1 MNHSVFLARVLP
13 VLFLAASTS
22 FAQPIPS
29 AAPASPQPG
38 PVPNLPPLQPPAA
51 VAPGEEMVGPLNMP
65 GDSIDS
71 VLLLI
76 ERWTGKILLRP
87 QNLPQATISFNL
99 KERIPKKEAIQGLET
114 VLNLNGVAV
123 TPLGDRYLKATSLNL
138 VKSEA
143 PEFIEGSTQN
153 LPPSGRTASKLF
165 TLQFLRVTELM
176 PQLQGLLN
184 PGAGSPPVI
193 FDKGNSALITDS
205 VSNLQRMESLIAK
218 LDQPSLNGLTAKF
231 YQIQHG
237 AKASDVVN
245 KLNTILGG
253 QLKTQLGTNTVFNAD
268 DRTNQI
274 ALIADPRQYIF
285 FDELIAKLDVKSETN
300 TRNEVIQ
307 LKHATAKDVATVL
320 TQLVTGQNNAAKSA
334 GQDNVLRPTQ
344 PAANT
349 AAPAPAPAPAA
360 PPVQPSVLA
369 TALASQGVEVSANQ
383 FSSLLT
389 ILSDERTNAI
399 VVSGTIDDI
408 RLVKELIDKIDIILA
423 QVRIEIVAVEVRLT
437 DSATSG
443 IDSLGLRISNGK
455 LTGLV
460 GTAAGV
466 TVAGLPSSTS
476 TATSTDYATLVGGL
490 NAIIGVSTTPRKD
503 NTTISSVPAIT
514 TTHNKEATIFVG
526 ETRPTITGSTSSNA
540 AVGATNPYT
549 TSSITQQ
556 EIGLK
561 ITVKPLI
568 GGDGSVQLALK
579 QEISEA
585 GPEVKIDNNVQNVI
599 LKRTTDQFITA
610 KSGEI
615 LYLGSLQKK
624 TNSKAT
630 SRLGP
635 IPILGDLFGRRTRS
649 EVKNEII
656 FFLRPTV
663 LTNTP
668 SDNTPALDE
677 VEKLPIKKHREEVQ
691 KALGIQLPPPAP

>member
-1 MNHSVFLARVLP
+1 
-13 VLFLAASTS
+13 
-22 FAQPIPS
+22 
-29 AAPASPQPG
+29 
-38 PVPNLPPLQPPAA
+38 
-51 VAPGEEMVGPLNMP
+51 MVGPLNMP

-71 VLLLI
+71 VLGLI
-76 ERWTGKILLRP
+76 ERWSGKILLRP

-114 VLNLNGVAV
+114 ILNLNGVAI
-123 TPLGDRYLKATSLNL
+123 TPLGDRFLKATALNM

-143 PEFIEGSTQN
+143 PEFIEGSTLN

-165 TLQFLRVTELM
+165 TLQFLRVTEMM

-184 PGAGSPPVI
+184 PAAGSPPVI
-193 FDKGNSALITDS
+193 FDKGNSALVTDS
-205 VSNLQRMESLIAK
+205 ISNLQRVENLIAK
-218 LDQPSLNGLTAKF
+218 LDQPSLSGLTPKF
-231 YQIQHG
+231 YQIQNG

-245 KLNTILGG
+245 KLNAILGG
-253 QLKTQLGTNTVFNAD
+253 QLKTQLGTNTAFNAD

-320 TQLVTGQNNAAKSA
+320 TALVSGSNNAAKSA
-334 GQDNVLRPTQ
+334 GQDTILRPNQ
-344 PAANT
+344 PGAPNT
-349 AAPAPAPAPAA
+349 PTPVAAPAG
-360 PPVQPSVLA
+360 PPVQATSALA
-369 TALASQGVEVSANQ
+369 TALANQGVDANTNQ

-389 ILSDERTNAI
+389 ILSDERTNALVI
-399 VVSGTIDDI
+399 SGTVDDLRLI
-408 RLVKELIDKIDIILA
+408 RELVEKIDIILA

-437 DSATSG
+437 DSSTSG

-460 GTAAGV
+460 GTAAGA
-466 TVAGLPSSTS
+466 TVSGLPTSTS
-476 TATSTDYATLVGGL
+476 TTTTTDYATLVGGL
-490 NAIIGVSTTPRKD
+490 NAIIGVSSTPRKD

-514 TTHNKEATIFVG
+514 TTHNKEAKIFVG

-540 AVGATNPYT
+540 SVGATSPYT

-556 EIGLK
+556 EIGLT

-568 GGDGSVQLALK
+568 GNDGSVQLDLK

-585 GPEVKIDNNVQNVI
+585 GPEVKIDQNVQNVI
-599 LKRTTDQFITA
+599 LKRTTSQFITA

-624 TNSKAT
+624 TNSKST
-630 SRLGP
+630 NRLGP
-635 IPILGDLFGRRTRS
+635 IPFLGDLFGRRTRS
-649 EVKNEII
+649 EVRNEII
-656 FFLRPTV
+656 FFLRPSI
-663 LTNTP
+663 LTNTAA
-668 SDNTPALDE
+668 DNAPALNE
-677 VEKLPIKKHREEVQ
+677 VEQLPIKTHREDVR
-691 KALGIQLPPPAP
+691 KALGIPPAP

>member
-1 MNHSVFLARVLP
+1 MNHPAPLARILP
-13 VLFLAASTS
+13 VLALIATAA
-22 FAQPIPS
+22 FAQPVPS
-29 AAPASPQPG
+29 PSPTPLPPG
-38 PVPNLPPLQPPAA
+38 SLPNLPAPQPPV
-51 VAPGEEMVGPLNMP
+51 VATGEEMVGPLTMP

-71 VLLLI
+71 LLLLV
-76 ERWTGKILLRP
+76 ERWTGKTLLRP
-87 QNLPQATISFNL
+87 QNLPQATLSFNL
-99 KERIPKKEAIQGLET
+99 PRISKKEAIQGLET
-114 VLNLNGVAV
+114 LLNLNGVAI
-123 TPLGDRYLKATSLNL
+123 TPLGDRYLKVTALNM

-143 PEFIEGSTQN
+143 PEFIEGSTLN

-165 TLQFLRVTELM
+165 TLQFLRATETM
-176 PQLQGLLN
+176 PLLQGLLN
-184 PGAGSPPVI
+184 PNAGTPPVV

-205 VSNLQRMESLIAK
+205 VSNLQRVESLIAK
-218 LDQPSLNGLTAKF
+218 LDQPSLNGLTPKF
-231 YQIQHG
+231 YQIQNG

-245 KLNTILGG
+245 KLNAILGG

-274 ALIADPRQYIF
+274 ALIADPRQHVF

-300 TRNEVIQ
+300 TRNEVIL
-307 LKHATAKDVATVL
+307 LKHAAAKDVATVL
-320 TQLVTGQNNAAKSA
+320 TQMVSGQNNAAKSA
-334 GQDNVLRPTQ
+334 GQDNVLRPQQ
-344 PAANT
+344 PVGAPNTPAPT
-349 AAPAPAPAPAA
+349 AAPAG
-360 PPVQPSVLA
+360 PPIQTSVLA
-369 TALASQGVEVSANQ
+369 AALANQGVEVAANQ
-383 FSSLLT
+383 FSTLLT

-408 RLVKELIDKIDIILA
+408 RLVRELIDKIDIILA

-443 IDSLGLRISNGK
+443 IDSLGLRISNGR

-460 GTAAGV
+460 GAAAGV
-466 TVAGLPSSTS
+466 KVSGLPSTTS
-476 TATSTDYATLVGGL
+476 TATTTDYATLVGGL
-490 NAIIGVSTTPRKD
+490 NAIINVSATPRKD

-514 TTHNKEATIFVG
+514 TTHNKEASIFVG

-568 GGDGSVQLALK
+568 GSDGSVQLDLK

-585 GPEVKIDNNVQNVI
+585 GPEVTIDNNVQNVI
-599 LKRTTDQFITA
+599 LKRTTSQFITA
-610 KSGEI
+610 KTGEI

-624 TNSKAT
+624 TNSKST
-630 SRLGP
+630 NRLGP
-635 IPILGDLFGRRTRS
+635 IPFLGDLFGRRTRS
-649 EVKNEII
+649 EVRNEII

-663 LTNTP
+663 LTNTAA
-668 SDNTPALDE
+668 DNAPALDE
-677 VEKLPIKKHREEVQ
+677 VEKLPIKAHREDVR
-691 KALGIQLPPPAP
+691 KALGLIPPPAP